1 MIFWPTVFLPM
12 SPTALLEGALRCEV
26 VVCSFGYS
34 GGESPGACTNALYLT
49 ERRENGQYSVMCSAK
64 RHFRKRNELQ
74 T

>member
-1 MIFWPTVFLPM
+1 
-12 SPTALLEGALRCEV
+12 LRCEM
-26 VVCSFGYS
+26 VVCSLGYS